1 MAYTNQDFVLGLYRD
16 LLYRT
21 PSTEELN
28 YYAARLDNAY
38 FTRPQVANMF
48 FSAPEY
54 KGQIES
60 VARLYWASYDRA
72 PDYDGLLFWNSIIR
86 NGAGLSDVA
95 TIFSYSPEFAARYG
109 ANTSNEDF
117 VGVLYQNALG
127 RAPDEA
133 GAKYWSGVLANGTS
147 RGQVLN
153 AFAQSQELSGKL
165 ALKTK
170 AVAAYAALGQRS
182 PTSGELAALPAGIE
196 DLLLKAAAAAGSLL
210 SWGGDGF
217 QESSANDGSLPT
229 SLSIKLSGDTFK
241 GLAGAKLGT
250 VANVPKGLTATLVKV
265 SDSEAKLSLAGKA
278 TVHDAASS
286 IANLSVS
293 FTSAD
298 FTTGKLPLGATRSDL
313 KIDFTDM
320 LLYVNGATLSASIK
334 PNLTLNVDLAADT
347 LKLGTATVV
356 PLGGTVAAVTNVDFS
371 AIPVPVAS
379 TSTTSSAAT
388 SSAQL
393 IVFKGGSEV
402 NNYIASPLGD
412 SINGGGGNDILTL
425 GAGVDTVVMPTTP
438 GSGVVQI
445 RDFVPGKGGDILKLN
460 GFLVSTKTSNLG
472 VIDTNQAPPTTLKS
486 WNNGDV
492 LLTIGASA
500 LTETD
505 IAGLFGTRLAQPT
518 TARKAVILSADVTG
532 NTQIWYL
539 TNPSGADVATISA
552 AEVVLVGNLVGVN
565 NLELAGLAANNF
577 L

>member
-21 PSTEELN
+21 PSAEELN
-28 YYAARLDNAY
+28 YYSARLDNTY

-72 PDYDGLLFWNSIIR
+72 PDYEGLLFWNSILR
-86 NGAGLSDVA
+86 NGAGLSDIA

-127 RAPDEA
+127 RSPDEA
-133 GAKYWSGVLANGTS
+133 GAKYWSNVLGAGAS

-170 AVAAYAALGQRS
+170 AVAAYATLSQRS
-182 PTSGELAALPAGIE
+182 PTSTELASLPSGIE
-196 DLLLKAAAAAGSLL
+196 DLLLKAAATAGSLL

-217 QESSANDGSLPT
+217 QESATNDGSLAA

-250 VANVPKGLTATLVKV
+250 VANTPKGLTAALVKV
-265 SDSEAKLSLAGKA
+265 SDTEAKLSFTGKA
-278 TVHDAASS
+278 TTHDAASS
-286 IANLSVS
+286 IANLSVT

-298 FTTGKLPLGATRSDL
+298 FTSGKVPVGASRSDL
-313 KIDFTDM
+313 KVDFTDM
-320 LLYVNGATLSASIK
+320 LLYINGSTLSSIIK
-334 PNLTLNVDLAADT
+334 PNLTLTVDLSADT
-347 LKLGTATVV
+347 LKLGSTNVI
-356 PLGGTVAAVTNVDFS
+356 PLGGTMSSVVNVDFS
-371 AIPVPVAS
+371 AIPVPAAT
-379 TSTTSSAAT
+379 TSTTSSSTAT
-388 SSAQL
+388 AQL
-393 IVFKGGSEV
+393 IVFKGGSEA
-402 NNYIASPLGD
+402 NSYLASPLGD
-412 SINGGGGNDILTL
+412 NITGGGGNDILTL
-425 GAGVDTVVMPTTP
+425 GAGIDTVVLPSAP
-438 GSGVVQI
+438 GSGVVEI
-445 RDFVPGKGGDILKLN
+445 RDFKPGKGGDILKLS
-460 GFLVSTKTSNLG
+460 GFLVSTKTANLG
-472 VIDTNQAPPTTLKS
+472 VIDTNQAVPATPKA
-486 WNNGDV
+486 WANGDV
-492 LLTIGASA
+492 LLTIGSSA
-500 LTETD
+500 LTATD
-505 IAGLFGTRLAQPT
+505 IAALFGTQLALPT
-518 TARKAVILSADVTG
+518 TARKAVVLSADVTG